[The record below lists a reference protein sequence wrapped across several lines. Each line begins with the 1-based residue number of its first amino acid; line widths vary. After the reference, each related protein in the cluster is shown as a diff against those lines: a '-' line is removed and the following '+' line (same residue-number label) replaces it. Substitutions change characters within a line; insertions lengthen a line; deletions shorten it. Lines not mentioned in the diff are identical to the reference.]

1 MKTYLLSFIL
11 FILAS
16 LQLSAANENDPVSMV
31 SYEQGWL
38 DYNGTI
44 ALKNNT
50 QEDIHNVS
58 FMVRYY
64 DMNGTELDYRE
75 FNETVEIA
83 PGMTK
88 KLDIAAYEHSRQYSY
103 YKSEGVP
110 GNPHK
115 FKIKYEMISY
125 NVASSESVLTANE
138 ESNYG
143 LSRTEKSQSD
153 TWVGILAILLAFSII
168 IGVYYLI
175 GSMAKSRNRSVVGYI
190 LIAIVTTP
198 IIAIILLLCLGN
210 KKD

>member
-1 MKTYLLSFIL
+1 MKTHLLSFIL

-16 LQLSAANENDPVSMV
+16 LQLSAANENDPVSMI

-38 DYNGTI
+38 DDNGTI

-50 QEDIHNVS
+50 QEDVHNVS
-58 FMVRYY
+58 FIIRYY

-88 KLDIAAYEHSRQYSY
+88 KLDIAAYEHSREYSY

-115 FKIKYEMISY
+115 FKIKYELQSY
-125 NVASSESVLTANE
+125 NVASLENVPASSDESD
-138 ESNYG
+138 YG
-143 LSRTEKSQSD
+143 LSRTGEKRSD
-153 TWVGILAILLAFSII
+153 TLVGIFAILFALSII
-168 IGVYYLI
+168 IGIYYLI

-190 LIAIVTTP
+190 LIALVTTP